1 MQSICSTTNPS
12 VLRDHLMKFI
22 LEDYE
27 KEFSTKASLTNKLL
41 QILCISERQVKKQ
54 HSAISK
60 ECPNAKRCGVD
71 GCLSTHHSGY
81 LHENSPHHLRDRSQ
95 GQLNVNTSPFRP
107 DEKPNSEPGTLQAT
121 GSRHL

>member
-41 QILCISERQVKKQ
+41 QILCTSERQVKKQ

-60 ECPNAKRCGVD
+60 VLNAKTKRVSSVK
-71 GCLSTHHSGY
+71 LTAASLIFSTAVVHKCQHYVPVS
-81 LHENSPHHLRDRSQ
+81 
-95 GQLNVNTSPFRP
+95 V
-107 DEKPNSEPGTLQAT
+107 
-121 GSRHL
+121 